1 MNKLHFTRC
10 LYYINLN
17 IDLSA
22 LFDEICIIMKV
33 LPFKIP
39 KPEDGALI
47 YQIDDERVFYDQ
59 LHQHA
64 EIQISYIEKGFGSL
78 IVGDSIN
85 DYKEGDILVIGGY
98 IPHAF
103 KTDIS
108 NSTKSLMHSLFFD
121 INSFGKD
128 FFRIS
133 DLSNTKDFFKKS
145 ELGMQVV
152 TNTEIIIDEFDKLK
166 NQNKIEQIATL
177 LIIISYIT
185 QSETLPLSSFVYR
198 KSFSD
203 DEGKRMNDVF
213 KYAMD
218 RYHESISLDDI
229 ANVANMSKNAFCRY
243 FKKRTN
249 KTFFEFLIEIRIE
262 HACKLILNKPELAIS
277 MISNQCGFNNI
288 ANFNRK
294 FKALKGCSPTQ
305 FKSQF

>member
-1 MNKLHFTRC
+1 
-10 LYYINLN
+10 
-17 IDLSA
+17 
-22 LFDEICIIMKV
+22 MKV

-39 KPEDGALI
+39 KPEDEALV
-47 YQIDDERVFYDQ
+47 YQVDNERVFYDQ

-64 EIQISYIEKGFGSL
+64 EIQISYIAKGSGSL
-78 IVGDSIN
+78 IVGDSIS

-98 IPHAF
+98 VPHAF
-103 KTDIS
+103 KSDVS
-108 NSTKSLMHSLFFD
+108 FAPKSLMHTLFFD
-121 INSFGKD
+121 INSFGKE
-128 FFRIS
+128 FFSIS

-145 ELGMQVV
+145 ELGMRVV
-152 TNTEIIIDEFDKLK
+152 SNTEIIIEEFNKLK
-166 NQNKIEQIATL
+166 TQNSIEQIATL
-177 LIIISYIT
+177 LFIISHIT
-185 QSETLPLSSFVYR
+185 QSKTTPLSSFVYR

-218 RYHESISLDDI
+218 RYHEPISLDEI
-229 ANVANMSKNAFCRY
+229 ADVANMSKNAFCRY

-249 KTFFEFLIEIRIE
+249 KTFFQFLIEIRIE
-262 HACKLILNKPELAIS
+262 NACKLILNNPELAIS
-277 MISNQCGFNNI
+277 MISDQCGFNNI